1 MRRRNAPAPAA
12 PSPFDS
18 LFLLDLF
25 SAGFMLRLCHTSL
38 VFALAGLLLTGC
50 RTYGDDY
57 GTTPKTHAALQ
68 GAVSSFEEDLRRAE
82 ADLQRLQE
90 AADQVDTLRVLADAY
105 ADLVERHRSL
115 LQTQRTRARRFS
127 AEAGYRS
134 LHTAYGATVT
144 EQRMQEKRYR
154 QAVQRVR
161 AVVQGSASVQ
171 ASAQEAPRRYMIRP
185 MNFPEADG
193 KRELTMRAALSGR

>member
-1 MRRRNAPAPAA
+1 
-12 PSPFDS
+12 
-18 LFLLDLF
+18 
-25 SAGFMLRLCHTSL
+25 MLRLRHTLL

-68 GAVSSFEEDLRRAE
+68 TAVSSFEADLRRAE
-82 ADLQRLQE
+82 ADLQRLQDATGE
-90 AADQVDTLRVLADAY
+90 LDTLRALADAY
-105 ADLVERHRSL
+105 AELVERHESL
-115 LQTQRTRARRFS
+115 LETHRARASRLS

-154 QAVQRVR
+154 QATQRVR
-161 AVVQGSASVQ
+161 AVVQGL
-171 ASAQEAPRRYMIRP
+171 ASAQPSAEEGPRRYMIRP

-193 KRELTMRAALSGR
+193 KQELTMQEALNGR